1 MGRPVRRRLRLEQAQ
16 AAALRLG
23 LIERDVGAFEKRLL
37 IIPMARAK
45 RAADAES
52 DANAR
57 PSSMKCVSKRE
68 ATSRRHQPRRL
79 RGADLGG
86 DDRQFAKN
94 VAVAASRGSDTS
106 SRAFSTEA

>member
-1 MGRPVRRRLRLEQAQ
+1 VGRRFGVRLRLEQAQ

-52 DANAR
+52 EANAR
-57 PSSMKCVSKRE
+57 PSSMKCASKQDAIR
-68 ATSRRHQPRRL
+68 A
-79 RGADLGG
+79 
-86 DDRQFAKN
+86 
-94 VAVAASRGSDTS
+94 AASRAVSGEPISMAMTAN
-106 SRAFSTEA
+106 SRKKRGGGGVPRFGHKFPRIFNEA